1 MSRVHTAAVTKVNNA
16 TTTELITVLAKYGV
30 GSLIAIYLVYTM
42 TTGVQADLKDVRAE
56 ARGIRTEHV
65 QMGMY
70 LQAICYGVSKS
81 GTEWRCQAAD
91 SYSTTHSDRFPSPPS
106 IAVDNQP

>member
-1 MSRVHTAAVTKVNNA
+1 MTRVQAAAVTKVNNT

-30 GSLIAIYLVYTM
+30 GSLIAIYLVYQM
-42 TTGVQADLKDVRAE
+42 TTGVQADLKDVRTE

-91 SYSTTHSDRFPSPPS
+91 SYSTTHSDRFPAPPAIS
-106 IAVDNQP
+106 ITGEP

>member
-1 MSRVHTAAVTKVNNA
+1 MSKVHTAAVTKVANT

-42 TTGVQADLKDVRAE
+42 TTGVQADLKDVRTE
-56 ARGIRTEHV
+56 ARGIRVEHV

-70 LQAICYGVSKS
+70 LQAICYGVSKA
-81 GTEWRCQAAD
+81 GNEWRCQAAD
-91 SYSTTHSDRFPSPPS
+91 SYSSTHRDRFPPPPS
-106 IAVDNQP
+106 IDVEP